1 MSDLIQLLLDRSV
14 ERRMAM
20 AMEVDPDGGGAIQL
34 LLPFRIDQ
42 VGPFSFFDNE
52 RRLLLPFLHL
62 GEGVPKV
69 PVIPLNQ
76 LSGRWFM
83 CHIPVGEVVK
93 KLIALASIRGGDFF
107 DNLGGAHYNES
118 ILLGN
123 ELGFAKPY
131 TQFLDYRPYRS
142 RQINPR

>member
-1 MSDLIQLLLDRSV
+1 
-14 ERRMAM
+14 MAM
-20 AMEVDPDGGGAIQL
+20 AVEIDPDGRRPIEKPL
-34 LLPFRIDQ
+34 DFRIDQ
-42 VGPFSFFDNE
+42 VGPFSSLDNE
-52 RRLLLPFLHL
+52 RFLLLPFLHL

-76 LSGRWFM
+76 VSGRWFM

-142 RQINPR
+142 R